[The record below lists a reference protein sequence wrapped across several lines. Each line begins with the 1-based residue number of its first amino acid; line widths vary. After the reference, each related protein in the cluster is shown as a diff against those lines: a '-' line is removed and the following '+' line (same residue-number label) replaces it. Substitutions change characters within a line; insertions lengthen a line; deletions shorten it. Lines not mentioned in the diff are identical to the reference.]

1 MRPLKLVMTGFGP
14 YMEKTA
20 IDFESLGRGGM
31 YLITGDTGSGKTY
44 IFDAITFALYGE
56 MSGSSRD
63 SSTARSQYAEDGVA
77 TETELEFEFRDKRYK
92 IVRNPEYIRRKK
104 SGEGYTKQTA
114 GAVLTWP
121 DGSVT
126 DGASKVTEA
135 VKDLLGI
142 DRSQFCSIAMIAQG
156 EFRKLLTAG
165 TEERQR
171 LFRKLFNTQ
180 PYNRLMEELS
190 EQSKAVRSEL
200 ENTEREL
207 RAALIPVSCSF
218 DDDIAERL
226 EAAREKGF
234 SEASADEI
242 RDILTGLAEKGKEL
256 SDEISKDL
264 ADADEKLKELNSKL
278 TLAKQKKES
287 EQSLEDRI
295 TEVPALDDAIDDAR
309 RASDD
314 AASKL
319 PNAEK
324 LEGEAAALDSVM
336 DSYDEL
342 DAESAG
348 LDSLEKLIEEKEK
361 ALSDIKADRAKL
373 ALEIS
378 EFEKELKDLR
388 SAREQLERLKA
399 EIQNTENRIE
409 TLNALQSEIGRT
421 AELEAVY
428 KKLREEYSPLEDKA
442 SGLEIAHIELRS
454 AYMKE
459 QAGILASEL
468 AEGDAC
474 PVCGSTHHPA
484 PAKLS
489 TDAPTADDVET
500 AEKEAKAARKK
511 SSDKLE
517 EVQKAKGSFEEAKIS
532 ACTASLRDL
541 GEEDLAKA
549 LQLAEAELLSLNGS
563 LKSMLEDKET
573 LSVQRKR
580 AEDIESSLPDMKDRE
595 KAYASDIESMTGELG
610 TLTKDAAAAKAKTD
624 TLRSRLE
631 YGSKS
636 EAQKHRDRIADE
648 AQKLRNA
655 VRVTS
660 EKLNEAVSAKKEN
673 AARIAE
679 LEKVISGYE
688 TIDEELVRTQIE
700 EASSERKTLRDKS
713 TTAAAEIGT
722 AEAALESI
730 NAGAAEIEKIR
741 KRHEVVDSLFR
752 TAAGTLTGKDKI
764 SLEAYVQAFYFD
776 RIIRHANLRLM
787 MMSGGQYEFIRSEEA
802 SNKRQKF
809 GLGLNIID
817 HYTGS
822 ERPVSTLSGGESFM
836 ASLSLALGLSDEI
849 QSSSGGIK
857 LDTMFIDEGFGSL
870 DGETLENAIRTLTQL
885 ADEDKLVGIISH
897 VEALSSRIDKQIVVA
912 KDRVSGSHITLKV

>member
-1 MRPLKLVMTGFGP
+1 MRPLRLVMTGFGP
-14 YMEKTA
+14 YMERTA
-20 IDFESLGRGGM
+20 IDFESFGRGGM

-63 SSTARSQYAEDGVA
+63 SSTARSQYVEDGVA

-92 IVRNPEYIRRKK
+92 IVRNPEYMRHKR

-126 DGASKVTEA
+126 DGATKVTEA

-156 EFRKLLTAG
+156 EFLKLLTAG
-165 TEERQR
+165 TEERQK
-171 LFRKLFNTQ
+171 LFRKLFDTQ

-218 DDDIAERL
+218 DDDIAGRL

-234 SEASADEI
+234 SEASADDI
-242 RDILTGLAEKGKEL
+242 RDILTGLSEKGKEL
-256 SDEISKDL
+256 SEELSKDL
-264 ADADEKLKELNSKL
+264 TDADEKLKDLNSKL
-278 TLAKQKKES
+278 ALAEQKKDS
-287 EQSLEDRI
+287 EQSLADRTSEI
-295 TEVPALDDAIDDAR
+295 PALDYAIDTAR
-309 RASDD
+309 HASDD

-319 PNAEK
+319 SYAEK

-348 LDSLEKLIEEKEK
+348 LVSLEKLIKEKNK
-361 ALSDIKADRAKL
+361 ALSDIKGDRDKL
-373 ALEIS
+373 AQEIS
-378 EFEKELKDLR
+378 ESENELKDIR
-388 SAREQLERLKA
+388 SASEELEKLKA
-399 EIQNTENRIE
+399 EIERTGNRAKTLE
-409 TLNALQSEIGRT
+409 TLQSEIGRT
-421 AELEAVY
+421 AELEAGY
-428 KKLREEYSPLEDKA
+428 ERLRDEYSPLEDIA

-468 AEGDAC
+468 SEGEAC
-474 PVCGSTHHPA
+474 PVCGSTHHPS

-500 AEKEAKAARKK
+500 AEKEAKAARKN
-511 SSDKLE
+511 SSEKLE
-517 EVQKAKGSFEEAKIS
+517 EVQKAKGSFDEARTS
-532 ACTASLRDL
+532 TRTASLRDL

-549 LQLAEAELLSLNGS
+549 SQLAAAELLSLKES
-563 LKSMLEDKET
+563 LESMLEDKKT
-573 LSVQRKR
+573 LTAQKER
-580 AEDIESSLPDMKDRE
+580 ADEIESSLPEMKNRAE
-595 KAYASDIESMTGELG
+595 RYASDIESKTAELG
-610 TLTKDAAAAKAKTD
+610 SMNRDAAAAKAKTE

-636 EAQKHRDRIADE
+636 EAQKHRDSIADE
-648 AQKLRNA
+648 AGKIREA
-655 VRVTS
+655 VRVTA
-660 EKLNEAVSAKKEN
+660 EKLNEAVSAKNEN

-688 TIDEELVRTQIE
+688 IIDEELVRPQIE
-700 EASSERKTLRDKS
+700 ETLAERKILRDQS
-713 TTAAAEIGT
+713 TTVAAEIGT

-764 SLEAYVQAFYFD
+764 SLEAYVQAVYFD

-802 SNKRQKF
+802 SNKKQKF

-897 VEALSSRIDKQIVVA
+897 VEALSSRIDKQIVVS
-912 KDRVSGSHITLKV
+912 KDRVSGSHITLKA

>member
-1 MRPLKLVMTGFGP
+1 MRPLRLVMTGFGP
-14 YMEKTA
+14 YMERTA
-20 IDFESLGRGGM
+20 IDFESFGRGGM

-92 IVRNPEYIRRKK
+92 IVRNPEYMRRKR

-126 DGASKVTEA
+126 DGATKVTEA

-165 TEERQR
+165 TEERQK
-171 LFRKLFNTQ
+171 LFRKLFDTQ

-218 DDDIAERL
+218 DDDIAGRL

-234 SEASADEI
+234 SEASADDI
-242 RDILTGLAEKGKEL
+242 RDILTGLSEKGKEL
-256 SDEISKDL
+256 SEELSKDL
-264 ADADEKLKELNSKL
+264 TDADEKLKDLNSKL
-278 TLAKQKKES
+278 ALAEQKKDS
-287 EQSLEDRI
+287 EQKLADRTSEI
-295 TEVPALDDAIDDAR
+295 PALDNAIDTAR
-309 RASDD
+309 HASDD

-319 PNAEK
+319 SYAEK

-361 ALSDIKADRAKL
+361 ALSDIKADRGKL

-378 EFEKELKDLR
+378 EFEKELKDIR

-399 EIQNTENRIE
+399 EIQKTENRIE

-500 AEKEAKAARKK
+500 AEKEAKAARKN
-511 SSDKLE
+511 SSEKLE
-517 EVQKAKGSFEEAKIS
+517 EVQKAKGSFDEARTS
-532 ACTASLRDL
+532 TRTASLRDL

-549 LQLAEAELLSLNGS
+549 SQLAAAELLSLKGS
-563 LKSMLEDKET
+563 LESMLEDKKTMTAQKE
-573 LSVQRKR
+573 R
-580 AEDIESSLPDMKDRE
+580 ADEIESSLPEMKNRAE
-595 KAYASDIESMTGELG
+595 RYASDIESKTAELG
-610 TLTKDAAAAKAKTD
+610 SMNRDAAAAKAKTE

-636 EAQKHRDRIADE
+636 EAQKHRDSIADE
-648 AQKLRNA
+648 AGKIREA
-655 VRVTS
+655 VRVTA
-660 EKLNEAVSAKKEN
+660 EKLNEAVSAKNEN

-688 TIDEELVRTQIE
+688 IIDEELVRPQIE
-700 EASSERKTLRDKS
+700 ETLAERKTLRDQS
-713 TTAAAEIGT
+713 TTVAAEIGT

-764 SLEAYVQAFYFD
+764 SLEAYVQAVYFD

-802 SNKRQKF
+802 SNKKQKF

-885 ADEDKLVGIISH
+885 ANEDKLVGIISH
-897 VEALSSRIDKQIVVA
+897 VEALSSRIDKQIVVS
-912 KDRVSGSHITLKV
+912 KDRVSGSHITLKA